1 MHKCMYMY
9 IHARAGDSNAVVVE
23 ECACAD
29 SRCRREDYF
38 LSFWEVV
45 TPSNDI
51 NESRLIVKEKVSIQG
66 QKGRGFEN
74 LTRFRSSILVDALVS
89 ALESVFSQ
97 DAIRK

>member
-1 MHKCMYMY
+1 MYMY
-9 IHARAGDSNAVVVE
+9 IHALAGDSNAVVVE

-66 QKGRGFEN
+66 QKGRVFEN
-74 LTRFRSSILVDALVS
+74 LTFRLSILADALVS